1 MISRLIKELFR
12 VYPYFDRNR
21 KRGSIVG
28 GSFRRTKRFEFLFS
42 LFSLFLFLFS
52 LSFLPFIPSRF
63 FFACRHGQFED
74 NFTACTIHDKRG
86 NKNGKSGRLT
96 RRYYP
101 ILRGLNSRHREIRLF
116 HHHFLKNP
124 PLDSSCQQDSRG
136 SFLGITSST
145 RGTRIDRA
153 IRLMLIEDRRS
164 TR

>member
-42 LFSLFLFLFS
+42 LFFS
-52 LSFLPFIPSRF
+52 LPFPFLSLVSSFHPITILFRVSTRL
-63 FFACRHGQFED
+63 GFED

-124 PLDSSCQQDSRG
+124 PLDSSCQ
-136 SFLGITSST
+136 
-145 RGTRIDRA
+145 
-153 IRLMLIEDRRS
+153 
-164 TR
+164 

>member
-1 MISRLIKELFR
+1 MISRLIKDLFR

-21 KRGSIVG
+21 EHRRWLLSSYETLRGDFI
-28 GSFRRTKRFEFLFS
+28 RRFLPFSLSLLFS
-42 LFSLFLFLFS
+42 LRFV
-52 LSFLPFIPSRF
+52 PPRF
-63 FFACRHGQFED
+63 FFACRQGWFGD

-124 PLDSSCQQDSRG
+124 PLDSSYQ
-136 SFLGITSST
+136 
-145 RGTRIDRA
+145 
-153 IRLMLIEDRRS
+153 
-164 TR
+164 